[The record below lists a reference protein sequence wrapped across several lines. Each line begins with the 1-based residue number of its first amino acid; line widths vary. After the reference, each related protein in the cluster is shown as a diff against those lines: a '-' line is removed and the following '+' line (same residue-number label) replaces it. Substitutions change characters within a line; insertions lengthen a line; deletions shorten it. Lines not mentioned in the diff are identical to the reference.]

1 MRDFDQAL
9 QLDPGN
15 AELSKL
21 LQTAREKHLEV
32 EGVSVEEAEAAA
44 KTAKD
49 VYLASQ
55 DMRSQDCG
63 HSADM
68 EVVCE
73 RVQSSEGLLMP
84 FILSACELV
93 AEGALQEQ
101 SSGFVRI
108 SVVSDDD
115 SDEDSDAAEETAAAA
130 EEFSRV
136 AIAEASDS
144 EGEEAAEPTPI
155 DRATSCKE
163 RGNELMKQG
172 KLAEAVR
179 AYSDSLQAYPG
190 FSASL
195 NNRAQAYL
203 ALKVRCPCIEM

>member
-32 EGVSVEEAEAAA
+32 EGVSVEEAAA

-115 SDEDSDAAEETAAAA
+115 SDEDSDAAEETAAA
-130 EEFSRV
+130 EGFSRV

-144 EGEEAAEPTPI
+144 EGEEATEPTPI

-203 ALKVRCPCIEM
+203 ALKVRCPCIEL

>member
-44 KTAKD
+44 KTAKE

-115 SDEDSDAAEETAAAA
+115 SDEDSDAAEETAAA
-130 EEFSRV
+130 EGFSRV

-144 EGEEAAEPTPI
+144 EGEEATEPTPI

-203 ALKVRCPCIEM
+203 ALKVRCPCIEL

>member
-32 EGVSVEEAEAAA
+32 EGVSVEEAAA

-115 SDEDSDAAEETAAAA
+115 SDEDSDAAEETAAA
-130 EEFSRV
+130 EGFSRV

-203 ALKVRCPCIEM
+203 ALKVRCPCIEL

>member
-49 VYLASQ
+49 VYLA
-55 DMRSQDCG
+55 SQDCG

-115 SDEDSDAAEETAAAA
+115 SDEDSDAAEETAAA
-130 EEFSRV
+130 EGFSRV

-144 EGEEAAEPTPI
+144 EGEEATEPTPI

-203 ALKVRCPCIEM
+203 ALKVRCPCIEL